1 MVMIN
6 LIYLTTSDWIAVFNI
21 LITSVI
27 GVWIGVS
34 VQKNLTTNRAV
45 KEYFI
50 NENKDIKERY
60 NKFMNDL
67 YTNHLSSEK
76 IKEWFKIM
84 TIKINTF
91 EGFIKNE
98 YQLKPE
104 ILSIHNDLKYM
115 ITATEDFNTQYKKEF
130 IVFSNNT
137 KNDILLFHTDI
148 SNSLTKLVIETNR
161 ANRKY
166 FCRNKYGQHT
176 TKAIKNG
183 G

>member
-1 MVMIN
+1 MAMI
-6 LIYLTTSDWIAVFNI
+6 LKCLTISDWIAVLNI
-21 LITSVI
+21 LITSFI

-50 NENKDIKERY
+50 NENKDIKEKY

-67 YTNHLSSEK
+67 YSNRLPSEK

-84 TIKINTF
+84 TIKISTF
-91 EGFIKNE
+91 EGFITNE
-98 YQLKPE
+98 YKLKPE
-104 ILSIHNDLKYM
+104 IINIHNSLKYM
-115 ITATEDFNTQYKKEF
+115 ITATEDFNTQYKKEH
-130 IVFSNNT
+130 ITFSNST

-166 FCRNKYGQHT
+166 LYRHKYGQHT
-176 TKAIKNG
+176 TKAHSAYRN
-183 G
+183 

>member
-1 MVMIN
+1 MAMI
-6 LIYLTTSDWIAVFNI
+6 LICLTTSDWIAVLNI
-21 LITSVI
+21 LITSFI

-50 NENKDIKERY
+50 NENKDIKEKY

-67 YTNHLSSEK
+67 YSNRLSSEK

-84 TIKINTF
+84 TIKISTF
-91 EGFIKNE
+91 EGFITNE
-98 YQLKPE
+98 YKLKPD
-104 ILSIHNDLKYM
+104 IINIHNSLKYM
-115 ITATEDFNTQYKKEF
+115 ITATEDFNTQYKKEY
-130 IVFSNNT
+130 ITFSNST

-166 FCRNKYGQHT
+166 LCRNKYGQHT
-176 TKAIKNG
+176 TKAINNG

>member
-1 MVMIN
+1 MII
-6 LIYLTTSDWIAVFNI
+6 LICLTTSDWITVLDI
-21 LITSVI
+21 IVTSVI

-50 NENKDIKERY
+50 NENKDIKEKY
-60 NKFMNDL
+60 NKFMNEL
-67 YTNHLSSEK
+67 YSNHLSSEK

-84 TIKINTF
+84 TIKISIF
-91 EGFIKNE
+91 EFFITNE
-98 YQLKPE
+98 YKLKSE
-104 ILSIHNDLKYM
+104 ILQNHNSLKHM
-115 ITATEDFNTQYKKEF
+115 ITATEDFNAQYKKEH
-130 IVFSNNT
+130 ITFSNNT

-166 FCRNKYGQHT
+166 LCRNKYS
-176 TKAIKNG
+176 
-183 G
+183 